1 MKFINARTIQLDR
14 ELSDLDIF
22 VLDFVKV
29 LEQHVHY
36 VLISGYVAILF
47 GRSRTTEDVDMFIEQ
62 LSPQKAIELYN
73 DLLAHNLWALNA
85 SSGEDF
91 YDALTKEKIAVRFA
105 RSGQAIPN
113 VEVKLSKDFLDSM
126 ALQDQIKVLVR
137 GGHFYISDIAMQIAY
152 KRSVLMSEK
161 DLADA
166 QYLQDVFS
174 VSEENINKC
183 KRILKDH
190 GRC

>member
-62 LSPQKAIELYN
+62 LSPQKAI
-73 DLLAHNLWALNA
+73 
-85 SSGEDF
+85 
-91 YDALTKEKIAVRFA
+91 
-105 RSGQAIPN
+105 
-113 VEVKLSKDFLDSM
+113 
-126 ALQDQIKVLVR
+126 
-137 GGHFYISDIAMQIAY
+137 
-152 KRSVLMSEK
+152 
-161 DLADA
+161 
-166 QYLQDVFS
+166 
-174 VSEENINKC
+174 
-183 KRILKDH
+183 
-190 GRC
+190 